1 MPKLSIITTVFNA
14 ASYIQDCIESVLNQ
28 TQPVEHIIID
38 GGSTDGT
45 LGIIRKYGPRLAK
58 VVSEP
63 DAGIYDGMNKGLKLA
78 TGDIVGLLNAD
89 DIYAGPKIL
98 AKVIATL
105 TANDTDSCYGDL
117 VYVDQGNINRVVRCW
132 RAGDYDFRRFYHGWM
147 PPHPTFFIR
156 RKIFKKYGLFNLNL
170 GSAADYELMLRFL
183 LKFKITTT
191 YIPEVL
197 VKMRAGGLSNKS
209 LINRFLANR
218 NDRLAWKVNGLKP
231 HFWTLYLKPLS
242 KIGQYLPRKIEES
255 KLS

>member
-1 MPKLSIITTVFNA
+1 MPKISIITSVFNA
-14 ASYIQDCIESVLNQ
+14 ASYIEDCIESVISQ
-28 TQPVEHIIID
+28 AQQVEYIIID

-45 LGIIRKYGPRLAK
+45 LEIIRKYDPKLAK

-63 DAGIYDGMNKGLKLA
+63 DTGMYDGMNKGLKLA
-78 TGDIVGLLNAD
+78 TGDIIGILNAD
-89 DIYAGPKIL
+89 DIYAGSKIL
-98 AKVIATL
+98 SKVVATI
-105 TANDTDSCYGDL
+105 TGNNTDSCYGDL
-117 VYVDQGNINRVVRCW
+117 VYVEQSNINRVVRYW
-132 RAGDYDFRRFYHGWM
+132 QAGDYNLRRFYHGWM

-156 RKIFKKYGLFNLNL
+156 RKFLEKHGLFNLNL
-170 GSAADYELMLRFL
+170 GSAADYELMLRYL
-183 LKFKITTT
+183 LKYEITTS

-197 VKMRAGGLSNKS
+197 VKMRAGGLSNRS

-255 KLS
+255 KG